1 MKLKTINKKEI
12 LENKINEGNNRIKY
26 NKEEKL
32 IDVSEILKNDT
43 ESESEIDSEN

>member
-32 IDVSEILKNDT
+32 IEVSEILKNDT
-43 ESESEIDSEN
+43 ERESEIDSEN

>member
-32 IDVSEILKNDT
+32 IEVSEILKNDT